1 MNSASEWYRP
11 SQVPGIASL
20 GWTCALLALPG
31 LAQTLSVLPHV
42 LPGGGGASSSTRF
55 AVVGSIGQ
63 PTPANDLRPG
73 DPFDLRSGFWA
84 QILRWQNAAPRT
96 TDDQVARRPGE
107 GAHVLIRQLLRNDAD
122 PDFDTLTLASFD
134 TVSSLGGSVYR
145 DGPWL
150 IYQPPSGAAPG
161 ASDSFG
167 YRITDGEAGPVS
179 GTVLVGPFIPSAN
192 GPPNPL
198 AITLDPGPP
207 ATVRLRFQG
216 IAGRNYLVQTST
228 DPAGPWT
235 PGTTVTALAN
245 GAVHFS
251 ETPSSEPRFYRL
263 AEP

>member
-1 MNSASEWYRP
+1 MNRASDWSRP
-11 SQVPGIASL
+11 SQVPGVASL
-20 GWTCALLALPG
+20 GWTWALLALPG
-31 LAQTLSVLPHV
+31 VAQTLSVLPHV
-42 LPGGGGASSSTRF
+42 LPGGGGASSGTRF

-63 PTPANDLRPG
+63 PAASNDLHPG

-84 QILRWQNAAPRT
+84 QILRWQNTPPRT

-134 TVSSLGGSVYR
+134 AVSSLGGSVYR

-150 IYQPPSGAAPG
+150 IYQPPPGAASE
-161 ASDSFG
+161 ASDSFA

-179 GTVLVGPFIPSAN
+179 GTVLVGPFIPSAD

-198 AITLDPGPP
+198 SISLDPGPP
-207 ATVRLRFQG
+207 ATLRIRFQG
-216 IAGRNYLVQTST
+216 IAGRSYLVQTSG

-235 PGTTVTALAN
+235 FRATVTGLAN
-245 GAVHFS
+245 GAVHFAD
-251 ETPSSEPRFYRL
+251 TPTSEPRFYRL